1 MNYRVVHEL
10 TDPQIDQLVE
20 LYKPEWWTSHRTR
33 AGVEEMLRHSSI
45 LFGLIDER
53 EDLVGFMRLL
63 TDFVYRGTL
72 YDVIVRDDLRGQGLA
87 GLLLDAVVTHP
98 RCRSIERIDLMCKP
112 EKEGLYAKYSWE
124 TVRGEIL
131 TMRRK
136 GIEGIR

>member
-1 MNYRVVHEL
+1 MTYRIVHQL
-10 TDPQIDQLVE
+10 NDRQIDQLVA
-20 LYKPEWWTSHRTR
+20 LYQPEWWTSHRTR
-33 AGVEEMLRHSSI
+33 AGVEEMLQHSSI
-45 LFGLIDER
+45 LFGLVDER
-53 EDLVGFMRLL
+53 NDLVGFMRLL

-72 YDVIVRDDLRGQGLA
+72 YDVIVREDLRGKGLC

-112 EKEGLYAKYSWE
+112 EKEGLYERFGWE

-136 GIEGIR
+136 GEEGIR